1 MKRLVWLLVLAAV
14 AVGGVHGLQYL
25 QRHRADRLSR
35 VREMAR
41 FGWLPK
47 WGLSEQAFLA
57 SEHAR
62 CFAPAFHIEAFSSRY
77 DRAAYER
84 CLDQAAERQLGR
96 LARLEQPYWS
106 RQDENWL
113 RLDYTLRLTE
123 AKLPESGM
131 LQRERFECAGEFVSG
146 GDSPVAGSSFDE
158 VAPGELHRP
167 RARGRPVRRAA
178 NRLLPRAVA
187 GGRGQRAQHEPARH
201 VTRRGAGQPAPAVPA
216 AGRGNPPAD
225 ARRATCAGA
234 NAQAGPAGA
243 PPVGGCGRKA
253 TSGGPAAAH
262 Q

>member
-158 VAPGELHRP
+158 VAPGELIGHALVGAQSVGQRTGCSLVLSLEVADSGRSTSPLDMSPGVALASLRLPFPPPAEEIHQPTPAEPPAPEPTPRP
-167 RARGRPVRRAA
+167 APRGRR
-178 NRLLPRAVA
+178 
-187 GGRGQRAQHEPARH
+187 Q
-201 VTRRGAGQPAPAVPA
+201 
-216 AGRGNPPAD
+216 
-225 ARRATCAGA
+225 
-234 NAQAGPAGA
+234 
-243 PPVGGCGRKA
+243 
-253 TSGGPAAAH
+253 
-262 Q
+262 